1 MGIKGFRHIITRFQD
16 VLYKQVYIC
25 TSKLPTYKISYHI
38 YSHSILF
45 YSNMMYKIYEL
56 SSKKN
61 FAQCRYHLSGYMLRI
76 ISAYA
81 RQVFKVCSR
90 TSVKKLMVCLLAFL
104 SFTSSSCISS
114 QQIKILKGII
124 HLKQP
129 YTFTGMSL
137 DRIMQVPP
145 HLSRR
150 A

>member
-1 MGIKGFRHIITRFQD
+1 MYIGQIIYIPWELKVLDTLLHVSRMFYINRYIYVLVNVLQNIISHIFTQYTLLFKHD
-16 VLYKQVYIC
+16 VQNIW
-25 TSKLPTYKISYHI
+25 I
-38 YSHSILF
+38 
-45 YSNMMYKIYEL
+45 EL
-56 SSKKN
+56 KEN

-124 HLKQP
+124 HLK
-129 YTFTGMSL
+129 
-137 DRIMQVPP
+137 
-145 HLSRR
+145 
-150 A
+150 